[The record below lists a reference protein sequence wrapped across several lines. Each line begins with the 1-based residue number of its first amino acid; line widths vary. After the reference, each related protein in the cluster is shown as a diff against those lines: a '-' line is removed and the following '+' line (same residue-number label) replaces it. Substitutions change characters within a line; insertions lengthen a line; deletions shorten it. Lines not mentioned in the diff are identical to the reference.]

1 MKLHELKIKAEYMD
15 AIALGRKTF
24 ELRKNDRDYQEGDLI
39 KFNVVCDD
47 GTIETKDYSFTY
59 DNKGDCRYFT
69 TVDLNNELYKI
80 TYVLKDVPQY
90 GLDADYCILG
100 IKRLELK
107 EV

>member
-1 MKLHELKIKAEYMD
+1 MKLHELKIKAEYMQ

-24 ELRKNDRDYQEGDLI
+24 ELRKNDRDFNEGDLI
-39 KFNVVCDD
+39 KFNVVVNDHIQTDKLPFFDTSD
-47 GTIETKDYSFTY
+47 GSLKEI
-59 DNKGDCRYFT
+59 N
-69 TVDLNNELYKI
+69 LNELYKI

-90 GLDADYCILG
+90 GLDAEYCILG

>member
-1 MKLHELKIKAEYMD
+1 MKLHELKIEHKYLVEVA
-15 AIALGRKTF
+15 AGRKTF

-39 KFNVVCDD
+39 RFIELPEKNNKIPVVFGAAPQKISTLNSDD
-47 GTIETKDYSFTY
+47 
-59 DNKGDCRYFT
+59 
-69 TVDLNNELYKI
+69 LYKI

-100 IKRLELK
+100 IKRLEIK